1 MEGERMKTKVSI
13 YVNKR
18 NENKFLEIHNDGHY
32 HNSVKQFM
40 CWTNVRNDTG
50 DGCLHRWHKGNLTE
64 LLEDYRLVSKEM

>member
-1 MEGERMKTKVSI
+1 MKTKVSI

-40 CWTNVRNDTG
+40 CWPNVKNDTG
-50 DGCLHRWHKGNLTE
+50 DGCLHRWNKGNLKE
-64 LLEDYRLVSKEM
+64 LLEDYRLVSKER